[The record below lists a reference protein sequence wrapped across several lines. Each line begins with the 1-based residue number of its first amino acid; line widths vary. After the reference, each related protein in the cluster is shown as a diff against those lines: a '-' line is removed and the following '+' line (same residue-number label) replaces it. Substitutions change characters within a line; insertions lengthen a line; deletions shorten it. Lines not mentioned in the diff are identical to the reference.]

1 MGWGNGLLY
10 LKNKYGGGG
19 GGDGGGDVGKLSVKD
34 GQLLVDLEEIGK
46 LYFDQRACYWRG

>member
-34 GQLLVDLEEIGK
+34 G
-46 LYFDQRACYWRG
+46 